1 MNKEE
6 LIKKIAESTSLTKDN
21 ASKALDAIFQTIT
34 ESLKEKEPVTITG
47 FGSFKVTNR
56 EARKGRNPRTGDTIE
71 IAASSSPSFTASKV
85 FKDMLKS

>member
-6 LIKKIAESTSLTKDN
+6 LIKKIAESASLTKDN